1 MPAEVKRGKVNPMSL
16 QERIE
21 ALKAKHHALERAIEE
36 ENSRPHPDDLE
47 IVRLKKQKLQIKDE
61 IAVLSRES

>member
-1 MPAEVKRGKVNPMSL
+1 MSL

-21 ALKAKHHALERAIEE
+21 ALKAKHHALETALEE
-36 ENSRPHPDDLE
+36 EHNRPHPDDLE

-61 IAVLSRES
+61 IAVLSAQG